1 MVAQIAHLPE
11 LGELTPD
18 GMLRFNLHDG
28 QQEAMGSDAQITLVL
43 AGTQGGKTAIGPL
56 WMLEEMQQCGPGDY
70 LVVGPTFSLLEIK
83 AIPEFLRLFK
93 SSLNL
98 GEYVS
103 SPVRKFTLSE
113 HGERFLFGSKQ
124 LTPTNV
130 YFGYG
135 SNPDS
140 LESST
145 AKAAWLDEAGQKEF
159 RLDSWDAIRRRLSIA
174 QGRILITTTPYNLGW
189 LKTRVYDKR
198 DDPEASIRVIN
209 FPSTAN
215 PKFPI
220 AEFERARREL
230 PPWKFNMFYRGLF
243 ERPAGMIY
251 ESFTDKNRMPWFA
264 IPESWPRFLGL
275 DFGGVNTAA
284 VYIAQELDSSGH
296 PATPTRYFAYR
307 EYHDGGKT
315 AGQHAESILAKEP
328 RMPLAIGGSKSEGQ
342 WRNEFAGGGL
352 GINQPP
358 ISDVEIGI
366 NRVYGAFA
374 TGELIILENMVGL
387 IDELGRYS
395 RPLDANGDPLEGI
408 EDKEKFHRLDALRY
422 IMSFLFGLGTGSLM
436 A

>member
-11 LGELTPD
+11 LAELTPE
-18 GMLRFNLHDG
+18 GMLRFKIHEG
-28 QQEAMGSDAQITLVL
+28 QQEAIWSEAQINLVL

-56 WMLEEMQQCGPGDY
+56 WMLQEMKACGPGDY

-98 GEYVS
+98 GDYVS

-159 RLDSWDAIRRRLSIA
+159 RADSWEAIRRRLSIA

-189 LKTRVYDKR
+189 LKTRIYDKR
-198 DDPEASIRVIN
+198 DDPLASIKVVN

-251 ESFTDKNRMPWFA
+251 GSFTEKNKMPWFE

-284 VYIAQELDSSGH
+284 IFLAREMDSHGQ
-296 PATPTRYFAYR
+296 PTAPPRYFAYR
-307 EYHDGGKT
+307 EYHKGGKT
-315 AGQHAESILAKEP
+315 AKQHAESILLNEP
-328 RMPLAIGGSKSEGQ
+328 RMPTAFGGSKSEGQ
-342 WRNEFAGGGL
+342 WRQEFASGGL
-352 GINQPP
+352 GINPPP
-358 ISDVEIGI
+358 ISDVEVGI

-374 TGELIILENMVGL
+374 RGELIVLDNMAGL
-387 IDELGRYS
+387 LDELGRYS
-395 RPLDANGDPLEGI
+395 RPLDANGEPMEGI
-408 EDKEKFHRLDALRY
+408 EDKETFHHLDSLRY
-422 IMSFLFGLGTGSLM
+422 AASWIWHERRRP
-436 A
+436 AVH